1 MRMKNKGSKIKA
13 FLFDMD
19 GVLIDAKDWHYEALN
34 MALSHFG
41 YGISFH
47 QHLST
52 FDGLPTRD
60 KLNLLTET
68 VYLPVGLHQI
78 INDLKQK
85 YTLRIAAEKTTPT
98 FCHEYVL
105 SFLKKSG
112 YKLAC
117 CSNSMKKTIEDM
129 LTRANILQYFDLILS
144 NEDVENAKPSPEIYS
159 KAIDYF
165 GFKPNECIV
174 VEDNKNG
181 IEAGIAAGAYVIE
194 VNETSDV
201 NMNTI
206 NSFLESIHEN

>member
-1 MRMKNKGSKIKA
+1 MESNRSSIKA

-19 GVLIDAKDWHYEALN
+19 GVLIDAKDWHYDALN

-68 VYLPVGLHQI
+68 VSLPVGLHQI

-105 SFLKKSG
+105 SFLKNSG

-117 CSNSMKKTIEDM
+117 CSNSMKQTIHDM
-129 LTRANILQYFDLILS
+129 LSRANILQYFDLILS
-144 NEDVENAKPSPEIYS
+144 NEDVEKAKPSPEIYS
-159 KAIDYF
+159 KAINYF
-165 GFKPNECIV
+165 GLKPFECIV

-181 IEAGIAAGAYVIE
+181 IEAGIAAGAHVIE
-194 VNETSDV
+194 INETSDV
-201 NMNTI
+201 NINTI
-206 NSFLESIHEN
+206 NSFLGALNEN